1 MNVHQTD
8 FSTGSVYRNII
19 EVAVPM
25 ILAQLLN
32 LLYNV
37 VDRVYIGR
45 IPEVGTLALTGVGLC
60 FPIIS
65 LVTAFTYLFGNGGA
79 PLCAIERGKGNKEE
93 AEKLMGNAFY
103 DASFDR
109 RRFNGCRLVVLP
121 PGFVSVWSKR
131 RHVFICREAIFG
143 FIFLGTI
150 FVMISVGMNPFINS
164 QGFGNTGMFSVLI
177 GAVLNII
184 LDPVFIFGF
193 GMGVEGAAVAT
204 ILSQFFFFCC
214 MGSGIS
220 DRKKSSD
227 TTAVELYEA
236 SGGKS
241 VKNHEPWRFRFHYGI
256 YQQSGSGSLQC
267 NAPDLWRRYL
277 CRCYDCVEF
286 RTGYL
291 YDAGYGICKWS
302 VSGL

>member
-93 AEKLMGNAFY
+93 AEKLMGNAFTMLLLTGAALTVAGLLFY
-103 DASFDR
+103 RPVLYLFGASDDTFLYAGSYIR
-109 RRFNGCRLVVLP
+109 IYL
-121 PGFVSVWSKR
+121 
-131 RHVFICREAIFG
+131 
-143 FIFLGTI
+143 LGTI

-204 ILSQFFFFCC
+204 ILSQFFFCC

-302 VSGL
+302 VSGYEL

>member
-1 MNVHQTD
+1 MNAHQTD

-93 AEKLMGNAFY
+93 AEKLMGNAFTMLLLTGTALTVAGLLFY
-103 DASFDR
+103 RPVLYLFGASDDTFLYAGNYIR
-109 RRFNGCRLVVLP
+109 IYL
-121 PGFVSVWSKR
+121 
-131 RHVFICREAIFG
+131 
-143 FIFLGTI
+143 LGTI

-204 ILSQFFFFCC
+204 ILSQFFSAVWVLAFLTGKKAVIRLRWNC
-214 MGSGIS
+214 M
-220 DRKKSSD
+220 KLQVAKVLKS
-227 TTAVELYEA
+227 
-236 SGGKS
+236 
-241 VKNHEPWRFRFHYGI
+241 
-256 YQQSGSGSLQC
+256 
-267 NAPDLWRRYL
+267 
-277 CRCYDCVEF
+277 
-286 RTGYL
+286 
-291 YDAGYGICKWS
+291 
-302 VSGL
+302 